1 MAATPARGRGSR
13 RPTRRTADGL
23 GRLGLHITVRL
34 SGMVL
39 MEHGANV
46 PTAKD
51 KGCPEADGHAEPKGD
66 DDHPFVAH
74 VLVLHDDIQCEN
86 GRNEHTGNDDGQQS
100 KQPPANPTHQEA
112 RSTHERRV
120 HTVVTAIDVNANR
133 RLDCLGVR
141 VQSQPPATNL
151 S

>member
-1 MAATPARGRGSR
+1 MLSQRERQE
-13 RPTRRTADGL
+13 
-23 GRLGLHITVRL
+23 ITYFL
-34 SGMVL
+34 
-39 MEHGANV
+39 
-46 PTAKD
+46 PI
-51 KGCPEADGHAEPKGD
+51 PKGD

-86 GRNEHTGNDDGQQS
+86 ARNEHTGNDDGQQS

-112 RSTHERRV
+112 RGTHERRV